1 MRKAFFLIRFL
12 LILPL
17 LLIGCVISA
26 QPGNPGGGGKPGVPI
41 TGIEVLIGLGGALGL
56 KKMMSK
62 RKNNL

>member
-1 MRKAFFLIRFL
+1 MRVYRSALICIFL
-12 LILPL
+12 LTSLTIN
-17 LLIGCVISA
+17 A
-26 QPGNPGGGGKPGVPI
+26 QPGKPGGGGQPVPI